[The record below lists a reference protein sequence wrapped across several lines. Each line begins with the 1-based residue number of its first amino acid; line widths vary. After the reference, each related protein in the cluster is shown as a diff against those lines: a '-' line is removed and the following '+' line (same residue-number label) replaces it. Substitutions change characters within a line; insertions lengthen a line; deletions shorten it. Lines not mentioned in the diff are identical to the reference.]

1 MIPLH
6 LTYMPADFDREQ
18 EEEKLAHIRAE
29 EEEDLV
35 RILSEKYGFRYTD
48 LTFVPVNMDALRLV
62 PEEDARAADA
72 VVFDK
77 NGKHLSVALREPSNP
92 SFSRF
97 EKQLADDGYIVE
109 KFLVSQKSLDHAFE
123 RYADLSH
130 ATEDEEGVLAISDQ
144 TIAERAATPASL
156 PALRARLTELVA
168 SKNPSKVSVMLETIL
183 YAAIRLNASD
193 VHFEPEEDGVRMR
206 FRLDGVLTDAFLFD
220 AHAYRLINS
229 RLKVL
234 SELKLNITDRAQ
246 DGRFTIREGEKD
258 FEVRS
263 SVIPGSYGESFVMRL
278 LDPETTE
285 RSFKTLGIHP
295 KLLAQLEKEI
305 RRPTGM
311 LLNTGPTGSGKTTSL
326 YAFMREI
333 QTPEIK
339 IITIEDPVE
348 YHIDGI
354 VQTQVNGKDYTFA
367 SGLRSVLRQ
376 DPDIIM
382 VGEIR
387 DEEVAEV
394 AVQAALTGH
403 FVFST
408 LHTNDAAG
416 TFPRLVDLG
425 VDPKS
430 FASAVSVAMAQ
441 RLIRTLDP
449 QTKQKRATTDEE
461 KKLFE
466 RVFADCADPSL
477 VPASFDEVWT
487 THANAT
493 SEDTGYKG
501 RTGVYEAIFMDE
513 ELGAYL
519 RENPSAGEIA
529 KHVRRQGFLT
539 MAQDGLAK
547 ALSGETSLEE
557 VLRVVDMPG
566 A

>member
-1 MIPLH
+1 
-6 LTYMPADFDREQ
+6 MPAEFDRKR
-18 EEEKLAHIRAE
+18 EEEKLAHIHAE

-35 RILSEKYGFRYTD
+35 RILSEKYGLPYTD

-62 PEEDARAADA
+62 PEEDARAANA

-77 NGKHLSVALREPSNP
+77 NGKHLSVALRDPSAP
-92 SFSRF
+92 AYDRF
-97 EKQLADDGYIVE
+97 EKALAGQGYAVE
-109 KFLVSQKSLDHAFE
+109 KFLVSQKSLDRAFE

-130 ATEDEEGVLAISDQ
+130 ASETEEGVFAVSDEARAQ
-144 TIAERAATPASL
+144 ESERASSL
-156 PALRARLTELVA
+156 PALRAHLMELVA
-168 SKNPSKVSVMLETIL
+168 SKDPSKVSALLEAVL
-183 YAAIRLNASD
+183 HAAVYMRASD
-193 VHFEPEEDGVRMR
+193 VHFEPEENGVRMR

-220 AHAYRLINS
+220 ARTYHLLNS

-246 DGRFTIREGEKD
+246 DGRFTIREGEKEY
-258 FEVRS
+258 EVRA

-278 LDPETTE
+278 LDPETTK
-285 RSFKTLGIHP
+285 RSFTELGIHP
-295 KLLAQLEKEI
+295 KLLARLEGEI
-305 RRPTGM
+305 RRPNGM

-326 YAFMREI
+326 YAFMRAI

-348 YHIDGI
+348 YHLDGI
-354 VQTQVNGKDYTFA
+354 VQTQVSGKDYTFA

-376 DPDIIM
+376 DPDVIM

-387 DEEVAEV
+387 DEDVAEV

-416 TFPRLVDLG
+416 AFPRLADLG
-425 VDPKS
+425 IDPKS
-430 FASAVSVAMAQ
+430 FASAVSVVMAQ
-441 RLIRTLDP
+441 RLVRTLNP
-449 QTKQKRATTDEE
+449 ETRQKRAATDEE

-466 RVFADCADPSL
+466 RVFASCSDPSL

-487 THANAT
+487 THADAS

-501 RTGVYEAIFMDE
+501 RTGVYEAIFMDD
-513 ELGAYL
+513 ELGAFL
-519 RENPSAGEIA
+519 RENPSSGEIA
-529 KHVRRQGFLT
+529 KHAERQGFLT
-539 MAQDGLAK
+539 MAQDGLLK
-547 ALSGETSLEE
+547 ALDGRTSLEE
-557 VLRVVDMPG
+557 VLRVVDMPD